1 MCPDIETFA
10 PLIAATFGL
19 DSAEAEAEHPGHRL
33 RVRLA
38 DRSLRQL
45 NPLLATVA
53 RLVGLAESRMEASA
67 LLDLCATAPV
77 SRKFGFRTEDL
88 ERLHELVVAS
98 GVRWGLDGPHRAR
111 YGMDAFAQNT
121 WTAGLDRLLLGVA
134 MDETE
139 QHFIGTTLPM
149 DDVDSSD
156 VDLIGRL
163 AECVNRIRA
172 VTDACGVRQSLGS
185 WVALFKEALQLLTAV
200 PPTDSWQLSHAY
212 AELGRL
218 ADDAESAEAADLEL
232 GLAEVSALLAETFR
246 GRPTRA
252 NFRTGTLT
260 MCTMLPMRSVPH
272 RVVCLLG
279 LDDGVFPRPSR
290 LDGDDLTETDAWVGD
305 RDIRSEDRQ
314 LLLDAIMSAEERLLV
329 IYAGLDPRSGKPTPP
344 AVPVSELLETLEL
357 TARTADQTPV
367 HRAVTVQHPLQPF
380 DGRYFLPGGL
390 IHDERP
396 FSFDR
401 AALRGVRAARSAPR
415 TQPDEPAAPMA
426 VSLAPLSADW
436 QPTLA
441 DLLRFLG
448 HPLRALLR
456 DRAGLSSWREDD
468 QPDEQIPAT
477 LAGLDRWTVGE
488 RMLGQHLRGQ
498 SLDILEGAE
507 WRRGSLP
514 PRLFGQQ
521 AIENLT
527 RAVTELTALAKPFLV
542 GDPERFE
549 VVADLK
555 PERLTGSV
563 ARVFGDDIV
572 RVSFSRL
579 SAKSRLQSWVELL
592 ALTAAHPGRSWRA
605 VTIGT
610 GGRSVLG
617 PVSGRLAV
625 LVLADLIDLQ
635 RTGLAEPIPFAPKT
649 SADYARIRLNN
660 WPIDPNLKS
669 LEKTW
674 NLERDA
680 LYEQFFGAG
689 VSLETL
695 LAEPS
700 RPSEVRGTL
709 GEPSRFGTLARRVFQ
724 PLLDNEVL

>member
-19 DSAEAEAEHPGHRL
+19 DSADAEAEHPGHRL

-53 RLVGLAESRMEASA
+53 RLVELAESRMEASA

-134 MDETE
+134 MDETG

-163 AECVNRIRA
+163 AECVSRIRA
-172 VTDACGVRQSLGS
+172 ITDACGVRQSLGS
-185 WVALFKEALQLLTAV
+185 WVELFKQALQLLTAV
-200 PPTDSWQLSHAY
+200 PPADSWQLSHAY

-218 ADDAESAEAADLEL
+218 ADDAESAEATDLEL

-329 IYAGLDPRSGKPTPP
+329 IYAGLDPRSGKQTPP
-344 AVPVSELLETLEL
+344 AVPVSELLETLDL
-357 TARTADQTPV
+357 TARTADQTPA
-367 HRAVTVQHPLQPF
+367 HRALTVQHPLQPF
-380 DGRYFLPGGL
+380 DGRNFLPDEL
-390 IHDERP
+390 VHDGRP

-401 AALRGVRAARSAPR
+401 AALRGVRAAGVGSAGAAGRALGADRGQPGPVGCGLAADAGRPAALPRPPAAGPAPR
-415 TQPDEPAAPMA
+415 P
-426 VSLAPLSADW
+426 
-436 QPTLA
+436 
-441 DLLRFLG
+441 G
-448 HPLRALLR
+448 
-456 DRAGLSSWREDD
+456 
-468 QPDEQIPAT
+468 
-477 LAGLDRWTVGE
+477 
-488 RMLGQHLRGQ
+488 
-498 SLDILEGAE
+498 
-507 WRRGSLP
+507 
-514 PRLFGQQ
+514 
-521 AIENLT
+521 
-527 RAVTELTALAKPFLV
+527 RAVQLARGRPARRA
-542 GDPERFE
+542 DP
-549 VVADLK
+549 
-555 PERLTGSV
+555 G
-563 ARVFGDDIV
+563 
-572 RVSFSRL
+572 
-579 SAKSRLQSWVELL
+579 
-592 ALTAAHPGRSWRA
+592 HPGRSGPLEGRRA
-605 VTIGT
+605 DAGPAPARPVAGHPARRRVAARVIAATT
-610 GGRSVLG
+610 LRTAGRS
-617 PVSGRLAV
+617 
-625 LVLADLIDLQ
+625 
-635 RTGLAEPIPFAPKT
+635 TT
-649 SADYARIRLNN
+649 
-660 WPIDPNLKS
+660 
-669 LEKTW
+669 
-674 NLERDA
+674 
-680 LYEQFFGAG
+680 
-689 VSLETL
+689 
-695 LAEPS
+695 
-700 RPSEVRGTL
+700 
-709 GEPSRFGTLARRVFQ
+709 
-724 PLLDNEVL
+724 

>member
-1 MCPDIETFA
+1 MLRELLVGLLADDPTLEPRDIVVMCPDIETFA

-19 DSAEAEAEHPGHRL
+19 DSADAEAEHPGHRL

-134 MDETE
+134 MDETD

-163 AECVNRIRA
+163 AECVSRIRA
-172 VTDACGVRQSLGS
+172 ITDACGVRQSLGS
-185 WVALFKEALQLLTAV
+185 WVELFKQALQLLTAV
-200 PPTDSWQLSHAY
+200 PPADSWQLSHAY

-218 ADDAESAEAADLEL
+218 ADDAESAEATDLEL

-279 LDDGVFPRPSR
+279 LDDGVFPRPGR

-329 IYAGLDPRSGKPTPP
+329 IYAGLDPRSGKQTPP
-344 AVPVSELLETLEL
+344 AVPVSELLETLDL
-357 TARTADQTPV
+357 TARTADQTAGAPCP
-367 HRAVTVQHPLQPF
+367 HRAASAATLRRSLLPPRQAGSRRAPVQF
-380 DGRYFLPGGL
+380 
-390 IHDERP
+390 RP
-396 FSFDR
+396 
-401 AALRGVRAARSAPR
+401 RGAARSSSRRLRSAGAAGRTLDADGGQPGPVGCGLAADAGRSAALPR
-415 TQPDEPAAPMA
+415 PPAA
-426 VSLAPLSADW
+426 
-436 QPTLA
+436 
-441 DLLRFLG
+441 G
-448 HPLRALLR
+448 
-456 DRAGLSSWREDD
+456 
-468 QPDEQIPAT
+468 PA
-477 LAGLDRWTVGE
+477 ARPG
-488 RMLGQHLRGQ
+488 
-498 SLDILEGAE
+498 
-507 WRRGSLP
+507 
-514 PRLFGQQ
+514 
-521 AIENLT
+521 
-527 RAVTELTALAKPFLV
+527 RAV
-542 GDPERFE
+542 
-549 VVADLK
+549 
-555 PERLTGSV
+555 
-563 ARVFGDDIV
+563 
-572 RVSFSRL
+572 
-579 SAKSRLQSWVELL
+579 Q
-592 ALTAAHPGRSWRA
+592 
-605 VTIGT
+605 
-610 GGRSVLG
+610 
-617 PVSGRLAV
+617 
-625 LVLADLIDLQ
+625 
-635 RTGLAEPIPFAPKT
+635 
-649 SADYARIRLNN
+649 
-660 WPIDPNLKS
+660 
-669 LEKTW
+669 
-674 NLERDA
+674 
-680 LYEQFFGAG
+680 
-689 VSLETL
+689 
-695 LAEPS
+695 
-700 RPSEVRGTL
+700 
-709 GEPSRFGTLARRVFQ
+709 LARGR
-724 PLLDNEVL
+724 PAR